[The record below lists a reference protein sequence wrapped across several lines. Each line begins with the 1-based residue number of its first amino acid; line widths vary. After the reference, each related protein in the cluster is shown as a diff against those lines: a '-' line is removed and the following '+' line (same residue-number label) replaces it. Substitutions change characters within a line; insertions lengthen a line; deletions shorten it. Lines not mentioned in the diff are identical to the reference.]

1 MPYWLKPTE
10 SIPDGMR
17 RIVNREFKSAL
28 ARLKDPAAGESEA
41 AIHEA
46 RKSVKKIRAVLRLLR
61 SEMGGKYG
69 SRNRKLQAAGRKLS
83 QLRDATVML
92 DVFDNLIRK
101 YPGELSVRSAAT
113 IRRRLAA
120 RKKRIDREAKTS
132 RLVEDVR
139 AILKA
144 CGKRAEKWPL
154 RRDGFPA
161 VASGIETTYRRASEA
176 MKVAR
181 EHPSP
186 ENFHE
191 WRKRVQDHW
200 YQTRLL
206 SNLCGES
213 IRAYARNLKKL
224 QTCLGED
231 HNLEVLRE
239 RTPGES
245 ALDVLIGRR
254 QAGLRKSAL
263 ALGERIYEETPL
275 QFTQRLKRLWT
286 APSAPRSRAP
296 IPRPLA
302 FHRPLE

>member
-1 MPYWLKPTE
+1 MAYWLNPSE

-28 ARLKDPAAGESEA
+28 SRLRDPAAAESEA

-61 SEMGGKYG
+61 SAMAGKYG
-69 SRNRKLQAAGRKLS
+69 SRNRMLQTAGRKLS
-83 QLRDATVML
+83 QVRDATVML
-92 DVFDNLIRK
+92 EVFDNLIRK
-101 YPGELSVRSAAT
+101 YPGELNERRAAT
-113 IRRRLAA
+113 IRSRLAA
-120 RKKRIDREAKTS
+120 RRKRIEREAKTG
-132 RLVEDVR
+132 RLLEDVS

-144 CGKRAEKWPL
+144 CRKRAEKWRL

-161 VASGIETTYRRASEA
+161 VASGVETTYRRAGAA
-176 MKVAR
+176 MIVAR
-181 EHPSP
+181 EHPSA

-200 YQTRLL
+200 YQSRLL
-206 SNLCGES
+206 SNLCGDS

-239 RTPGES
+239 RTAGES

-263 ALGERIYEETPL
+263 ALGQRIYEETPT
-275 QFTQRLKRLWT
+275 QFTRRLKRLWT
-286 APSAPRSRAP
+286 VPPA
-296 IPRPLA
+296 PLA
-302 FHRPLE
+302 FHRPIE

>member
-1 MPYWLKPTE
+1 M
-10 SIPDGMR
+10 S
-17 RIVNREFKSAL
+17 
-28 ARLKDPAAGESEA
+28 
-41 AIHEA
+41 
-46 RKSVKKIRAVLRLLR
+46 
-61 SEMGGKYG
+61 
-69 SRNRKLQAAGRKLS
+69 
-83 QLRDATVML
+83 
-92 DVFDNLIRK
+92 
-101 YPGELSVRSAAT
+101 
-113 IRRRLAA
+113 
-120 RKKRIDREAKTS
+120 
-132 RLVEDVR
+132 

-144 CGKRAEKWPL
+144 CRKRAEKWRL

-161 VASGIETTYRRASEA
+161 IASGIETTYRRASAA
-176 MKVAR
+176 MVVAR

-200 YQTRLL
+200 YQSRLL
-206 SNLCGES
+206 SNLFGDS

-239 RTPGES
+239 RTAGES

-286 APSAPRSRAP
+286 ASPAPPCISS
-296 IPRPLA
+296 PL
-302 FHRPLE
+302 RVIS